1 MIKNTYKAKGFTM
14 KIEDYELLLQLER
27 IGTVRGTAKAVL
39 ISQPAVSQR
48 LKFIEEYF
56 GEQIFIR
63 TSKRLKLTPSGE
75 IILKHAKEVV
85 EREIDIKNTLAAS
98 SIEVRGTLSIAC
110 SSVIS
115 QRYLPSILAKFTKR
129 FPLVSIDLV
138 TGMSENIKRENNKYH
153 ITIVRGEKMKDNTS
167 ILLFKDPLYIFDTEP
182 FEKGE
187 IKERPLISF
196 KSDDDLHDL
205 MNHWLFYHQD
215 EINPI
220 QKISVDQIE
229 TCKQFMMRGL
239 GMAILPKSV
248 SRNLMNKFPH
258 LPLEVEGEAITR
270 DTWLCYQG
278 GMRKLPQVNSFID
291 LLLSE
296 QFD

>member
-1 MIKNTYKAKGFTM
+1 M
-14 KIEDYELLLQLER
+14 KIEDYELLLHLER

-48 LKFIEEYF
+48 LKFIEDYF

-75 IILKHAKEVV
+75 LILKHAKEVV
-85 EREIDIKNTLAAS
+85 EREREIKNTLAAS
-98 SIEVRGTLSIAC
+98 STEVRGTLSIAC

-115 QRYLPSILAKFTKR
+115 QRYLPSILSKFTKKY
-129 FPLVSIDLV
+129 PLVSIDLV
-138 TGMSENIKRENNKYH
+138 TGMSEDIKRNHSKYH
-153 ITIVRGEKMKDNTS
+153 VSIVRGEKIKDNTS
-167 ILLFKDPLYIFDTEP
+167 ILLFKDPLYIFDTVP
-182 FEKGE
+182 FEDDE
-187 IKERPLISF
+187 VKERPLISF
-196 KSDDDLHDL
+196 KSDDSLQDL

-215 EINPI
+215 KIKPI

-229 TCKQFMMRGL
+229 TCKQFMMQGL

-248 SRNLMNKFPH
+248 SRKLMDKYPH
-258 LPLEVEGEAITR
+258 LPLQVGGESITR

-278 GMRKLPQVNSFID
+278 GIRKLPQVNSFIE

-296 QFD
+296 QFDG

>member
-1 MIKNTYKAKGFTM
+1 M
-14 KIEDYELLLQLER
+14 KIEDYELLIQLDK

-48 LKFIEEYF
+48 LKYIEEYF

-75 IILKHAKEVV
+75 IILKHAREVV
-85 EREIDIKNTLAAS
+85 ERETEIKNTLAAS

-110 SSVIS
+110 SSLIS

-138 TGMSENIKRENNKYH
+138 TGMSENIKREHNKYH
-153 ITIVRGEKMKDNTS
+153 ISIVRGEKIKDSTS
-167 ILLFKDPLYIFDTEP
+167 ILLYKDPLYIFDTEP
-182 FEKGE
+182 FVKNE
-187 IKERPLISF
+187 IKKRPLISF
-196 KSDDDLHDL
+196 KSDDDLNDL
-205 MNHWLFYHQD
+205 MNHWLFYRQE
-215 EINPI
+215 EIKPL

-229 TCKQFMMRGL
+229 TCKQFMKQGL

-248 SRNLMNKFPH
+248 SKHLMDKFPH
-258 LPLEVEGEAITR
+258 LPLEVEGEPITR

-296 QFD
+296 QFE

>member
-1 MIKNTYKAKGFTM
+1 M
-14 KIEDYELLLQLER
+14 KIEDYELLLHLER

-48 LKFIEEYF
+48 LKFIEDYF

-75 IILKHAKEVV
+75 LILKHAKEVV
-85 EREIDIKNTLAAS
+85 EREREIKNTLAAS
-98 SIEVRGTLSIAC
+98 STEVRGTLSIAC

-115 QRYLPSILAKFTKR
+115 QKYLPSILAKFTKKY
-129 FPLVSIDLV
+129 PLVSIDLV
-138 TGMSENIKRENNKYH
+138 TGMSEDIKRNHSKYH
-153 ITIVRGEKMKDNTS
+153 VSIVRGDKIKDSTS
-167 ILLFKDPLYIFDTEP
+167 ILLFKDPLYIFDTKP
-182 FEKGE
+182 FDDDAV
-187 IKERPLISF
+187 KERPLISF
-196 KSDDDLHDL
+196 KSDDSLQDL

-215 EINPI
+215 KIKPL

-229 TCKQFMMRGL
+229 TCKQFMKQGL

-248 SRNLMNKFPH
+248 SRKLMDKYPH
-258 LPLEVEGEAITR
+258 LPLQVGGESITR

-278 GMRKLPQVNSFID
+278 GIRKLPQVNSFIE

-296 QFD
+296 QFE

>member
-1 MIKNTYKAKGFTM
+1 M
-14 KIEDYELLLQLER
+14 KIEDYELLLHLER

-48 LKFIEEYF
+48 LKFIEDYF

-75 IILKHAKEVV
+75 LILKHAKEVV
-85 EREIDIKNTLAAS
+85 EREREIKNTLAAS
-98 SIEVRGTLSIAC
+98 STEVRGTLSIAC

-115 QRYLPSILAKFTKR
+115 QKYLPSILAKFTKKY
-129 FPLVSIDLV
+129 PLVSIDLV
-138 TGMSENIKRENNKYH
+138 TGMSEDIKRNHSKYH
-153 ITIVRGEKMKDNTS
+153 VSIVRGDKIKDSTS
-167 ILLFKDPLYIFDTEP
+167 ILLFKDPLYIFDTKP
-182 FEKGE
+182 FDDAV
-187 IKERPLISF
+187 KERPLISF
-196 KSDDDLHDL
+196 KSDDSLQDL

-215 EINPI
+215 KIKPL

-229 TCKQFMMRGL
+229 TCKQFMKQGL

-248 SRNLMNKFPH
+248 SRKLMDKYPH
-258 LPLEVEGEAITR
+258 LPLQVGGESITR

-278 GMRKLPQVNSFID
+278 GIRKLPQVNSFIE

-296 QFD
+296 QFE

>member
-1 MIKNTYKAKGFTM
+1 MD
-14 KIEDYELLLQLER
+14 DYELLLQLDK

-48 LKFIEEYF
+48 LKYIEEYF

-75 IILKHAKEVV
+75 VILQHAREVV
-85 EREIDIKNTLAAS
+85 ERETKIKNTLAATS
-98 SIEVRGTLSIAC
+98 TEVRGTLSIAC

-115 QRYLPSILAKFTKR
+115 QRFLPGILAKFTKMY
-129 FPLVSIDLV
+129 PKVSIDLV

-153 ITIVRGEKMKDNTS
+153 VTIVRGDKIKDNTS

-182 FEKGE
+182 FKEGHV
-187 IKERPLISF
+187 KERPLISF
-196 KSDDDLHDL
+196 KSDDSLHDL
-205 MNHWLFYHQD
+205 MNHWLFYHQN
-215 EINPI
+215 EINPL

-229 TCKQFMMRGL
+229 TCKQFMKQGL

-248 SRNLMNKFPH
+248 SNNLMDNFAH
-258 LPLEVEGEAITR
+258 LPLEVQDEAITR

-278 GMRKLPQVNSFID
+278 GIRKLPQVNSFIE

-296 QFD
+296 KFED

>member
-1 MIKNTYKAKGFTM
+1 M
-14 KIEDYELLLQLER
+14 KIDDYDLLLQLEK
-27 IGTVRGTAKAVL
+27 IGTVRGTAKAIL

-75 IILKHAKEVV
+75 MILKHAKEVV
-85 EREIDIKNTLAAS
+85 EREKEIKNKLAAS

-115 QRYLPSILAKFTKR
+115 QRYLPSILSKFTKMY
-129 FPLVSIDLV
+129 PLVSIDLV
-138 TGMSENIKRENNKYH
+138 TGLSENLKREHTKYH
-153 ITIVRGEKMKDNTS
+153 VTIVRGEKIKDHTS

-182 FEKGE
+182 FKKDAV
-187 IKERPLISF
+187 KERPLISF
-196 KSDDDLHDL
+196 KSDDSLHDL

-215 EINPI
+215 TINPI

-229 TCKQFMMRGL
+229 TCKQFMKQGL

-248 SRNLMNKFPH
+248 SHVLMDKFPH
-258 LPLEVEGEAITR
+258 LPLEVQGEAITR

-278 GMRKLPQVNSFID
+278 GIRKLPQVNSFID

>member
-1 MIKNTYKAKGFTM
+1 M
-14 KIEDYELLLQLER
+14 KIDDYELLLQLDK

-75 IILKHAKEVV
+75 KILDHAKEVIA
-85 EREIDIKNTLAAS
+85 RESTIKNTLAATS
-98 SIEVRGTLSIAC
+98 TEVRGTLSIAC

-115 QRYLPSILAKFTKR
+115 QRYLPSILAKFMNMY
-129 FPLVSIDLV
+129 PNVSIDLV
-138 TGMSENIKRENNKYH
+138 TGMSEDIKQEYSDYH
-153 ITIVRGEKMKDNTS
+153 VTIVRGEKSKDNTS

-182 FEKGE
+182 FESRTVKD
-187 IKERPLISF
+187 RPLISF
-196 KSDDDLHDL
+196 KSDDSLQDLI
-205 MNHWLFYHQD
+205 NHWLFYHQK
-215 EINPI
+215 EIKAM

-229 TCKQFMMRGL
+229 TCKQFMKQGL

-248 SRNLMNKFPH
+248 SHTLMEKYPH
-258 LPLEVEGEAITR
+258 VPLQVEG
-270 DTWLCYQG
+270 
-278 GMRKLPQVNSFID
+278 KLLP
-291 LLLSE
+291 E
-296 QFD
+296 KRG

>member
-1 MIKNTYKAKGFTM
+1 M
-14 KIEDYELLLQLER
+14 KIEDYELLLHLDR

-75 IILKHAKEVV
+75 LILQHAKEVV
-85 EREIDIKNTLAAS
+85 DREKSIKNQLAAS
-98 SIEVRGTLSIAC
+98 STEVRGTLSIAC

-115 QRYLPSILAKFTKR
+115 QRYLPAILAKFTKKY
-129 FPLVSIDLV
+129 PLVSIDLV
-138 TGMSENIKRENNKYH
+138 TGMSGHIKRNHNKHH
-153 ITIVRGEKMKDNTS
+153 ISIVRGDKIKDNTS
-167 ILLFKDPLYIFDTEP
+167 ILLFKDPLHIFDTEP
-182 FEKGE
+182 FDDETV
-187 IKERPLISF
+187 KERPLISF
-196 KSDDDLHDL
+196 KSDDSLQDL

-215 EINPI
+215 TINPI

-229 TCKQFMMRGL
+229 TCKQFMKQGL
-239 GMAILPKSV
+239 GMAILPRSV
-248 SRNLMNKFPH
+248 SRHLVNEYPH
-258 LPLEVEGEAITR
+258 LPLEVQEEAITR

-278 GMRKLPQVNSFID
+278 GIRKLPQVNSFID

>member
-1 MIKNTYKAKGFTM
+1 M
-14 KIEDYELLLQLER
+14 KIEDYELLLHLEK

-48 LKFIEEYF
+48 LKYIEDYF

-75 IILKHAKEVV
+75 LILKHAKEVV
-85 EREIDIKNTLAAS
+85 EREKQIKNTLAAS
-98 SIEVRGTLSIAC
+98 STEVRGTLSIAC

-115 QRYLPSILAKFTKR
+115 QRYLPSILAKFTKKY
-129 FPLVSIDLV
+129 PLVSIDLV
-138 TGMSENIKRENNKYH
+138 TGMSEDIKRNHSKYH
-153 ITIVRGEKMKDNTS
+153 ISIVRGEKIKDSTS
-167 ILLFKDPLYIFDTEP
+167 ILLFKDPLYIFDTKP
-182 FEKGE
+182 FDDEE
-187 IKERPLISF
+187 VKERPLISF
-196 KSDDDLHDL
+196 KSDDSLQDL

-215 EINPI
+215 KIKPI

-229 TCKQFMMRGL
+229 TCKQFMMQGL
-239 GMAILPKSV
+239 GMAILPRSV
-248 SRNLMNKFPH
+248 SRKLMDEYPH
-258 LPLEVEGEAITR
+258 LPLQVGGESITR

-278 GMRKLPQVNSFID
+278 GIRKLPQVNSFIE

-296 QFD
+296 EFE

>member
-1 MIKNTYKAKGFTM
+1 M
-14 KIEDYELLLQLER
+14 KIDDYELLLQLEK

-75 IILKHAKEVV
+75 KILDHAKEVI
-85 EREIDIKNTLAAS
+85 ERESTIKNTLAATS
-98 SIEVRGTLSIAC
+98 TEVRGTLSIAC

-115 QRYLPSILAKFTKR
+115 QRYLPSILAKFMNMY
-129 FPLVSIDLV
+129 PNVSIDLV
-138 TGMSENIKRENNKYH
+138 TGMSEAIKQEYSDYH
-153 ITIVRGEKMKDNTS
+153 VTIVRGEKSKDNTS

-182 FEKGE
+182 FESRTVKD
-187 IKERPLISF
+187 RPLISF
-196 KSDDDLHDL
+196 KSDDSLQDLI
-205 MNHWLFYHQD
+205 NHWLFYHQK
-215 EINPI
+215 EIKAM

-229 TCKQFMMRGL
+229 TCKQFMKQGL

-248 SRNLMNKFPH
+248 SHTLMEKYPH
-258 LPLEVEGEAITR
+258 VPLQVEGEAITR
-270 DTWLCYQG
+270 ETWLSYQPG
-278 GMRKLPQVNSFID
+278 VRNLPQVNSFIE
-291 LLLSE
+291 LLLGE
-296 QFD
+296 EFDD

>member
-1 MIKNTYKAKGFTM
+1 M
-14 KIEDYELLLQLER
+14 KIDDYELLIQLEK
-27 IGTVRGTAKAVL
+27 IGTVRGTAKTVL

-48 LKFIEEYF
+48 LKYIEEYF

-75 IILKHAKEVV
+75 IILEHAKEVV
-85 EREIDIKNTLAAS
+85 ARENDIKNKLAAS

-138 TGMSENIKRENNKYH
+138 TGMSENIKRERNKYH
-153 ITIVRGEKMKDNTS
+153 VTIVRGEKIKDNTS
-167 ILLFKDPLYIFDTEP
+167 ILLFKDPLYIFDVEP
-182 FEKGE
+182 FKKGE
-187 IKERPLISF
+187 VKERPLISF
-196 KSDDDLHDL
+196 KSDDDLHEL

-229 TCKQFMMRGL
+229 TCKQFMIEGL
-239 GMAILPKSV
+239 GMAILPNSV
-248 SRNLMNKFPH
+248 SRHLTEKYPN
-258 LPLEVEGEAITR
+258 LPLEVRGEAITR
-270 DTWLCYQG
+270 DTWLCYQA
-278 GMRKLPQVNSFID
+278 GMRDLPQVNSFIEM
-291 LLLSE
+291 LLSE

>member
-1 MIKNTYKAKGFTM
+1 M
-14 KIEDYELLLQLER
+14 KIDDYELLLQLEK

-48 LKFIEEYF
+48 LKFIEDYF

-75 IILKHAKEVV
+75 KILQHAKEVV
-85 EREIDIKNTLAAS
+85 ERELSIKNVLAATS
-98 SIEVRGTLSIAC
+98 TEVRGTLSIAC
-110 SSVIS
+110 SSLIS
-115 QRYLPSILAKFTKR
+115 QRYLPGILSKFTTM
-129 FPLVSIDLV
+129 FPHVSIDLV
-138 TGMSENIKRENNKYH
+138 TGMSENIKQEYNKYH
-153 ITIVRGEKMKDNTS
+153 VTIVRGEKIKDNTS

-187 IKERPLISF
+187 VKDRPLISF
-196 KSDDDLHDL
+196 KSDDSLQD
-205 MNHWLFYHQD
+205 MINHWLFYHQNT
-215 EINPI
+215 IKAL

-229 TCKQFMMRGL
+229 TCKQFMKQGL

-248 SRNLMNKFPH
+248 SHTLMDKYPH
-258 LPLEVEGEAITR
+258 LPLEVQGESITR
-270 DTWLCYQG
+270 DTWLCYQNG
-278 GMRKLPQVNSFID
+278 VRQLPQVNSFIE

-296 QFD
+296 RFLDHK